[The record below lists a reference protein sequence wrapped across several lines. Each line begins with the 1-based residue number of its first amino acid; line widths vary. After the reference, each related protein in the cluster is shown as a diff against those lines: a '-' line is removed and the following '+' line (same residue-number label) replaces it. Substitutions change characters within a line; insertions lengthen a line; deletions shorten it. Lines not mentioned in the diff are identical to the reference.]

1 MTPLDGT
8 RRGALARQIVGVPG
22 FQQLF
27 IISHDD
33 SFEQATETLIR
44 VEKRNG
50 VSEVFYH

>member
-1 MTPLDGT
+1 MTALDGA
-8 RRGALARQIVGVPG
+8 RRGALARQIAGVRG

-33 SFEQATETLIR
+33 SFEQATERLIR

-50 VSEVFYH
+50 VSEILYQ